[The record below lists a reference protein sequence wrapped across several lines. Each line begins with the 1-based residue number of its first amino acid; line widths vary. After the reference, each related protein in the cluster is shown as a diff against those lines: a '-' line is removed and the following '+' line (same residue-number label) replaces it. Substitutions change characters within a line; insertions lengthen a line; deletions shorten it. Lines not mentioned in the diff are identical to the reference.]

1 MAINEVSLV
10 RGVRRLVLR
19 CGSVDVSR
27 YALITAMILA
37 LPALTPFQ
45 QGNAASEP
53 PSRIVI
59 LNPGDPYMPAVLAL
73 DQALREAVRARHA
86 GRVEFYS
93 ETLDV
98 HRFPRRDLEQGMRA
112 LLHEKYDEIEIDVV
126 VAVDGTPLDFA
137 ERYGNE
143 IWPGAP
149 IVFHSVPLSF
159 LENRRLGPR
168 TTGSVVRYELEIEN
182 LVRFALQVRPGT
194 RRIVLVA
201 GSGDFDRRLVSLA
214 GPTLETLAQSHQVEL
229 LVDRSLAD
237 TQAELAELPP
247 DATVLFLTMGQDGNG
262 APHISRDAMT
272 ALADASSAPIFSI
285 FETYLDHGVV
295 AGPMVSFA
303 ERGRRAG
310 AVVARVLDG
319 EEPAALGVQPAVPS
333 GCIADWRELRR
344 WNIDES
350 LLPDDCDVR
359 FREETVWER
368 YWWQITVAGVVILAQ
383 AALIAALLAARY
395 RQRRA
400 ELAVQ
405 RLRVELT
412 HAGRLATMGEITAN
426 VAHEVRQPL
435 SAIFSNAEA
444 AEMLLEAGPEN
455 LDEVRGILADI
466 RKDDERANEIIKR
479 LRALLGKQE
488 VHTEPIDLNS
498 TIDEVVLVLESEA
511 RARRVQIVRRFD
523 QSLPPA
529 QGDRVHVQQVVLNLL
544 VNAMDAMAD
553 LPPGRRRVTVRTA
566 LHDDAHAEV
575 AVADRGRGVAP
586 DDLPRLFE
594 SFYTTK
600 EHGMGIG
607 LSISRTIIEAL
618 GGRIWADA
626 GSTGGATFRFTLP
639 VVGSPPGDVAAR

>member
-1 MAINEVSLV
+1 MRAV
-10 RGVRRLVLR
+10 RQKELR
-19 CGSVDVSR
+19 ARSDIVAR
-27 YALITAMILA
+27 HALCAAVILA
-37 LPALTPFQ
+37 LSALSPLQ
-45 QGNAASEP
+45 QGTAVVEP

-73 DQALREAVRARHA
+73 DQALREAVRARHG

-98 HRFPRRDLEQGMRA
+98 HRFPRRDMEQGMRA
-112 LLHEKYDEIEIDVV
+112 LLQEKYDEIEIDVV

-137 ERYGNE
+137 ERYGSE

-149 IVFHSVPLSF
+149 IVFHSVPLSL

-182 LVRFALQVRPGT
+182 LVRFVLQVRPDT

-237 TQAELAELPP
+237 TQAEVAELPP

-262 APHISRDAMT
+262 APHISRDVMS
-272 ALADASSAPIFSI
+272 ALAEASSAPIFSI

-344 WNIDES
+344 WNIDAS
-350 LLPDDCDVR
+350 LLPDDCDLR

-368 YWWQITVAGVVILAQ
+368 YWWQITVAGIVILVQ
-383 AALIAALLAARY
+383 AALIVALLVARR

-405 RLRVELT
+405 QLRVELA
-412 HAGRLATMGEITAN
+412 HAGRLATLGEITAN

-435 SAIFSNAEA
+435 SAIYSNAEA
-444 AEMLLEAGPEN
+444 GEMLLEAGKEN
-455 LDEVRGILADI
+455 FDEVRRILADI

-479 LRALLGKQE
+479 LRSLLGKQD
-488 VHTEPIDLNS
+488 VHTEPLDLNA
-498 TIDEVVLVLESEA
+498 TIDEVLLVLEAEA

-523 QSLPPA
+523 RSLPPV
-529 QGDRVHVQQVVLNLL
+529 QGDRVHAQQVVLNLL
-544 VNAMDAMAD
+544 VNAMDAMGD
-553 LPPGRRRVTVRTA
+553 LPPGRRQVTVRTA
-566 LHDDAHAEV
+566 LHDGGHAQV
-575 AVADRGRGVAP
+575 SVADRGHGVAP
-586 DDLPRLFE
+586 DDLPRLFD

-600 EHGMGIG
+600 RHGMGIG

-618 GGRIWADA
+618 GGKIWADA

-639 VVGSPPGDVAAR
+639 LVESPPRRHPRGRAPSPARG